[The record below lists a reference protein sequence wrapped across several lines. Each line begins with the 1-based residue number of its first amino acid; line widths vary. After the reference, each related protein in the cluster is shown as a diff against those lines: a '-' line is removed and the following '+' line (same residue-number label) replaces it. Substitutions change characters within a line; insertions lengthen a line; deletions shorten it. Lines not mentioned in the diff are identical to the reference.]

1 MPAARQPAG
10 MQASPQHR
18 VFHEPSRNRPAD
30 EDHRVRQARESANG
44 FIGHSQSMEGMA
56 MKKTMSGRL
65 STLLVLAAAVAIF
78 WSTAAVAATSLTYSI
93 FFPPTHAQ
101 TKAAEAWAKEIE
113 KRSAGK
119 VKISTFPGGTLT
131 PADQCYD
138 GVVKGISDIGM
149 SAFAYTRGRFPQ
161 MEALDLPLGYP
172 SGRVATRVANDFYLA
187 MKPKALENVKV
198 LYLHAHGPGLLHTKK
213 PVKTLEDLKGMKI
226 RSTGF
231 SAKVVTALGAVPVAM
246 PQGET
251 YEALSKGIADGTIG
265 PIEVLKGW
273 KQAEVIKS
281 TTDCSDVGYTTAF
294 FVVMNLKKWN
304 ALPPDVRKLFEDT
317 SREWV
322 DVHGKAWDE
331 ADKEGRA
338 FTLSLGNQII
348 PLSAQESARWK
359 KAVRPTIEEYIKN
372 ADQKGVSG
380 RKSVTQAETLI
391 TKYRKQYK

>member
-1 MPAARQPAG
+1 
-10 MQASPQHR
+10 
-18 VFHEPSRNRPAD
+18 
-30 EDHRVRQARESANG
+30 
-44 FIGHSQSMEGMA
+44 MA
-56 MKKTMSGRL
+56 MKKTTSGHL
-65 STLLVLAAAVAIF
+65 SFIIVLAAAF
-78 WSTAAVAATSLTYSI
+78 TLLWGAAAWAATSLTYSI

-131 PADQCYD
+131 PADQCFD

-172 SGRVATRVANDFYLA
+172 SGRVATRVANEFYLA
-187 MKPKALENVKV
+187 MKPKALDGVKV

-273 KQAEVIKS
+273 KQGEVIKS
-281 TTDCSDVGYTTAF
+281 TTDCHDVGYTTVF

-304 ALPPDVRKLFEDT
+304 ALPADVRKAFEDA
-317 SREWV
+317 SREWI

-331 ADKEGRA
+331 ADKEGLA
-338 FTLSLGNQII
+338 FTKSLGNQVIS
-348 PLSAQESARWK
+348 LSAQESARWK
-359 KAVRPTIEEYIKN
+359 KAVRPTIEEYIQDAEK
-372 ADQKGVSG
+372 KGVPG
-380 RKSVTQAETLI
+380 RKSVKEAETLI
-391 TKYRKQYK
+391 TKYKKQYR